1 MSCGTFGGI
10 WRQCWLSL
18 LGHPLNT
25 GQGGNLKSQ
34 QSRGLGTCLK
44 GQRDKLKQLHR
55 INYLNVLSFS
65 FYKCCTL
72 LYTQSQGTNFIIK
85 FKNYIYHGG
94 GAGGGGGE
102 NSTGRH

>member
-55 INYLNVLSFS
+55 INYLNVLSF
-65 FYKCCTL
+65 FFL
-72 LYTQSQGTNFIIK
+72 QVLHFIIYTK
-85 FKNYIYHGG
+85 SRDEFYHKI
-94 GAGGGGGE
+94 
-102 NSTGRH
+102 